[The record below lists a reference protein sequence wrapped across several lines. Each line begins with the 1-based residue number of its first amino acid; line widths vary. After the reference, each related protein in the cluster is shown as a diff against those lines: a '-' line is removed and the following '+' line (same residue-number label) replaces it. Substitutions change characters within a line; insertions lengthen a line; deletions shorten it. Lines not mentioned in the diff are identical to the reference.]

1 MMSITMK
8 YSPLALSLAL
18 MLGMPTMAHAQPI
31 MPSTRMAEQAE
42 IIYLYRMHP
51 ADSQPSQYLK
61 DIQQLRSSML
71 QRHLRSRIL
80 FFKDVTDD
88 DHYVSLITNQALDLP
103 QEAGW
108 SKEFLEQ
115 YTRSFPGARSFI
127 LESSLLIGDA
137 RLNVS
142 PSSLI
147 GIEHVDS
154 DPQKRES
161 NLPLF
166 QSLESRLRQIQGFR
180 DIQIWTWNQ
189 RTNHWTVIEVWDNA
203 EARKR
208 ANQDPEIIKIW
219 DSIYGNAAAP
229 NSQSEY
235 QLLQ

>member
-1 MMSITMK
+1 
-8 YSPLALSLAL
+8 
-18 MLGMPTMAHAQPI
+18 
-31 MPSTRMAEQAE
+31 
-42 IIYLYRMHP
+42 
-51 ADSQPSQYLK
+51 
-61 DIQQLRSSML
+61 
-71 QRHLRSRIL
+71 
-80 FFKDVTDD
+80 
-88 DHYVSLITNQALDLP
+88 
-103 QEAGW
+103 
-108 SKEFLEQ
+108 
-115 YTRSFPGARSFI
+115 
-127 LESSLLIGDA
+127 
-137 RLNVS
+137 
-142 PSSLI
+142 LI

-180 DIQIWTWNQ
+180 DMQIWTWNQ